1 MSERLGRGAAAPPG
15 LWADAARAWPV
26 ASGDRRGLGDRRGGP
41 LSVVLFDSFVNLR
54 LLWVPVKMQFLGE
67 LC

>member
-26 ASGDRRGLGDRRGGP
+26 ASGDRRGLGDRRGQVDWMKQMSP
-41 LSVVLFDSFVNLR
+41 EN
-54 LLWVPVKMQFLGE
+54 
-67 LC
+67 